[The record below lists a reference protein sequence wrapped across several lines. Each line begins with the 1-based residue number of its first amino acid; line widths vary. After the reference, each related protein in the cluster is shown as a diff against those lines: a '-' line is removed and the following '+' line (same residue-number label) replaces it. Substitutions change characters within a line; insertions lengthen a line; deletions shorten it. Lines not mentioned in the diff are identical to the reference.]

1 MKNSTCFLFIFFL
14 LLLQTNSA
22 QNLKGGGEANPEL
35 LTNKQS
41 LEEWKD
47 LRFGM
52 FIHWGPVALR
62 GTEIGWSRGEEISF
76 EDYDQLYTE
85 FNPVL
90 FNADSWAETAKKA
103 GMKYMVLVTRHHDG
117 FSIWDTA
124 FSEYDIM
131 STPFKRDIVRELAD
145 ACKKQG
151 LMFGTYYSICDW
163 FHPDYPNKYAHAG
176 RIIIKEGGDM
186 DAFNKFIRGQLTEL
200 VVEYKSRLIW
210 FDGEWEDPWTHEMGM
225 ELYSWLRDL
234 DDSLLINNRVDK
246 GKRGLLGSSKSDR
259 FAGDFETPEQQIG
272 AYNTLTPW
280 ETCIT
285 IGDQWAWKP
294 NDKLKSFEECLR
306 ILLHTAGG
314 DGNLLLNVGPMLD
327 GRIEKRQV
335 EILEKIGSWLD
346 IYGEALYGTR
356 GGPVPPR
363 DWGVTTHKDRILYV
377 TLTDNNRKEVFL
389 PGVTLTSAASLAGGE
404 KLDFENGKYGAVLK
418 TEGLTGEP
426 FTVVKAVME

>member
-1 MKNSTCFLFIFFL
+1 MRNLTCFLFVFFL

-41 LEEWKD
+41 LEEWRD

-62 GTEIGWSRGEEISF
+62 GTEIGWSRGEKVSF

-90 FNADSWAETAKKA
+90 FNADSWVETAKKA
-103 GMKYMVLVTRHHDG
+103 GMKYLVLVTRHHDG

-176 RIIIKEGGDM
+176 RVIKKDSSDM
-186 DAFNKFIRGQLTEL
+186 DSFNKFLRGQLSEL
-200 VVEYKSRLIW
+200 VAKYKTRLIW

-225 ELYSWLRDL
+225 ELYAWLRDL

-294 NDKLKSFEECLR
+294 NDQLKSAEECLR

-335 EILEKIGSWLD
+335 EILKKIGSWLD

-363 DWGVTTHKDRILYV
+363 DWGVTTHKDKILYV
-377 TLTDNNRKEVFL
+377 TLTDASRMEVFL